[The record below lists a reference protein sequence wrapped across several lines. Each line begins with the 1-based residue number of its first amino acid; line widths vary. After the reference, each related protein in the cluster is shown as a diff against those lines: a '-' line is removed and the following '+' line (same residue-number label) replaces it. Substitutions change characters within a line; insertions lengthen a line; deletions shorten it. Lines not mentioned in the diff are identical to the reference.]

1 MKTLPPHAQN
11 GAARRVAD
19 TVARIWHPTHGTH
32 DLEIPLSVVA
42 GLSLIQPGPDEHA
55 LARTADRRRAGEV
68 LLDMVRCQ
76 WHHAIANR
84 PDLAAPLAPLV
95 WPWHGDHPVSGRTW
109 DTARDLAAAAA
120 GAGLF
125 DLTADTDTRR
135 SIDVLAPVRMNL
147 RGEQPW
153 GRDRGAY
160 VSAAAVAARLP
171 GVSAFRVVRDPADA
185 TWLGLDLEPTAL
197 ACAATNAITWELG
210 PKVVLGI
217 GGALDGE
224 VEAAAFIQREHAL
237 QVAEQ
242 ARADQRMR
250 SGGEGDGGTEQG
262 DGQGRQEHGDT
273 ARPGCGTFAVL
284 GRGVGDGRCVGHGF
298 LLRSSD
304 DLRIAL

>member
-11 GAARRVAD
+11 GPANRIAD
-19 TVARIWHPTHGTH
+19 AVARIWHPTHGTH

-68 LLDMVRCQ
+68 LLDMGRVQ

-95 WPWHGDHPVSGRTW
+95 WSWHGDSPLSGPTL
-109 DTARDLAAAAA
+109 DTARDIAAAAT

-135 SIDVLAPVRMNL
+135 SIDVLAPVRANL
-147 RGEQPW
+147 RGEQPR
-153 GRDRGAY
+153 GRQRGAY
-160 VSAAAVAARLP
+160 VSASSLFARMPWAA
-171 GVSAFRVVRDPADA
+171 SFRVVRDPALGTGQLWRAHAEAMRIVGRDPADA
-185 TWLGLDLEPTAL
+185 TWLGLDLDPDAL

-224 VEAAAFIQREHAL
+224 AEAAAFVQREHAL
-237 QVAEQ
+237 QVAEE
-242 ARADQRMR
+242 ARAERRMR
-250 SGGEGDGGTEQG
+250 
-262 DGQGRQEHGDT
+262 T
-273 ARPGCGTFAVL
+273 ALHILTRKET
-284 GRGVGDGRCVGHGF
+284 
-298 LLRSSD
+298 
-304 DLRIAL
+304 